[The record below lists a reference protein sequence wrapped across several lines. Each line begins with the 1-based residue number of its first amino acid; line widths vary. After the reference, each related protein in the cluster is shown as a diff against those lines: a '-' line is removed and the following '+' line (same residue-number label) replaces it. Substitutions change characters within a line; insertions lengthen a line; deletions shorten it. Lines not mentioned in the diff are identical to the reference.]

1 MSLSDEFMA
10 FVLDQFSDW
19 GGVTARKMFG
29 GAGLYRDGIMF
40 GLIADDVVCLKVND
54 SNRLDF
60 IQAGSAPFKPYPG
73 QAASMSYY
81 EVPLEVLEDRE
92 MLTAWAV
99 RSLGLAKSRG

>member
-10 FVLDQFSDW
+10 FVLDQFSGW

-29 GAGLYRDGIMF
+29 GAGLFRDGVMF
-40 GLIADDVVCLKVND
+40 GLIANDVVYLKVDD

-60 IQAGSAPFKPYPG
+60 IQAGFVPFKPYPD

-81 EVPLEVLEDRE
+81 EVPPEVLEDRE
-92 MLTAWAV
+92 MLTAWAR
-99 RSLGLAKSRG
+99 RSLNISPTRR